1 MAVHTKMTADEFL
14 QLPESQTLTELIDGE
29 IVVAPAPE
37 IGHQIASARSYDVIK
52 ALAPGGT
59 VLFSPVDVLLNERDI
74 VQPDILWISPESNC
88 SIERKYLVG
97 APDLIVEVLSPSTAL
112 RDKGVKFRLYEA
124 HGVHEYWIIDPAAQY
139 VEVWQR
145 SGEKFERHGVFGA
158 GESFVSAV
166 LGQKAVEVSEIF
178 RA

>member
-1 MAVHTKMTADEFL
+1 MAVQTKMTADEFL
-14 QLPESQTLTELIDGE
+14 RLPETSQRTELIDGE
-29 IVVAPAPE
+29 IIVTAPE
-37 IGHQIASARSYDVIK
+37 LDHQDILLNTAF
-52 ALAPGGT
+52 ALKNLVPDGK
-59 VLFSPVDVLLNERDI
+59 VRVSPVDVYLDDFNL
-74 VQPDILWISPESNC
+74 VQPDVLWASAESKC
-88 SIERKYLVG
+88 VPFGKKYMRG
-97 APDLIVEVLSPSTAL
+97 APELVVEVLSPSTAL

-158 GESFVSAV
+158 GESFVSAA

-178 RA
+178 KA